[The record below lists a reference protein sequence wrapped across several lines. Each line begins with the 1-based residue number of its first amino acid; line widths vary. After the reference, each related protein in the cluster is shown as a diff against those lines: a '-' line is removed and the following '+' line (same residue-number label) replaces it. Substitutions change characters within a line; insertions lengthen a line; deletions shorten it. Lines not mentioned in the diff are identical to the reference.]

1 MKSAEGAKILAATGR
16 ISGRRGVKA
25 LYEEISNLEEK
36 GVPLLVVTPEQSE
49 QIAKPMERIMKD
61 LLVP

>member
-1 MKSAEGAKILAATGR
+1 
-16 ISGRRGVKA
+16 VKA
-25 LYEEISNLEEK
+25 LYEEIANLEEK

-49 QIAKPMERIMKD
+49 QVAKPMERIMKD